1 MFTESENIMEK
12 IDQNDWLNSKIIQN
26 QMEDT
31 QRII

>member
-1 MFTESENIMEK
+1 MFTESEKIMEK

-26 QMEDT
+26 QMEHT